1 MRWVLVLFILFLDW
15 TFINGYI
22 INLKKGNC
30 VNLVNNYEIK
40 NKLAKKNIAKKNIAK
55 KNVAKKKSL
64 NIFKEEEVDEKYNTI
79 NTINSLLGKVKRQF
93 NITHAIDNRLK
104 HNTSKGSDSLKS
116 NNATGI
122 KENEQNEKN
131 GQNEQNGKNGQN
143 EQNGKNGQNE
153 QNGKN
158 GQNEQNG
165 KNGQNEQNEQNE
177 IRAIFGSMLDGSL
190 KIGRANTLFKELK
203 EEKKMIDLKYKM
215 LLSRKMKLRRNQF
228 KQLEED
234 INNGTFK
241 SPYNEEQREFL
252 QKLLKEQEEA
262 IEPILKEIEQIEKN
276 RYLIFDEKNELFVK
290 LRQDIEKKK
299 NEINIKYQEEA
310 IKLGIKQIMDN
321 LYDQTKTPL
330 VWDLTQKS
338 WPQAIYPLINGMK
351 LKADVYWESTVVGGN
366 REENEFFFTPSN
378 LPSLGEKKKKR
389 KGRGVGSKRGG
400 SCGRGMKGQKSRSG
414 GSIPIGFEGG
424 QTPLYRK
431 LPKFVSAPLGPGHR
445 FNRYDY
451 ELISLNLIN
460 LAYTR
465 SGEKSFLEID
475 WNVIDKLG
483 LRIGKYKRRH
493 PIKVVGCNLKKFKM
507 KNGFDFKFYAK
518 NVILKAHSYTAKAA
532 REIIKNGGRCLL
544 LKKNTQ
550 DIVYSEYNPDDK
562 DLNRIPRRIVFS
574 GKPSKYERKMHWL
587 KTVKVHNENC
597 EEAVET
603 RKNK

>member
-1 MRWVLVLFILFLDW
+1 MNKMGLIFFLFILFW
-15 TFINGYI
+15 ECIFINGYV

-30 VNLVNNYEIK
+30 VNLINKYEIR
-40 NKLAKKNIAKKNIAK
+40 NKLAKKNIT
-55 KNVAKKKSL
+55 KKKEPL
-64 NIFKEEEVDEKYNTI
+64 NIFKEEEVEEKYNTI

-93 NITHAIDNRLK
+93 NITHAIDDRLK
-104 HNTSKGSDSLKS
+104 NNASKESDTLKS
-116 NNATGI
+116 NDSTDI
-122 KENEQNEKN
+122 NEKD
-131 GQNEQNGKNGQN
+131 
-143 EQNGKNGQNE
+143 
-153 QNGKN
+153 
-158 GQNEQNG
+158 
-165 KNGQNEQNEQNE
+165 E
-177 IRAIFGSMLDGSL
+177 IKAIFGSMLDGSL
-190 KIGRANTLFKELK
+190 KIGRANTMFKELK
-203 EEKKMIDLKYKM
+203 EEKKLIDLKYKM
-215 LLSRKMKLRRNQF
+215 LLSRKMKLRRDQF
-228 KQLEED
+228 KQLEES

-241 SPYNEEQREFL
+241 SPYNDEQREFL
-252 QKLLKEQEEA
+252 QKVLKEQEEA
-262 IEPILKEIEQIEKN
+262 IEPILKEIEKIDKN

-321 LYDQTKTPL
+321 LYEQTKTPL

-431 LPKFVSAPLGPGHR
+431 LPKFVSAPLGPGQR

-465 SGEKSFLEID
+465 SGEKPFLEID

-507 KNGFDFKFYAK
+507 KNGYDFKFYAK
-518 NVILKAHSYTAKAA
+518 NVILKAHSYTVKAA

-574 GKPSKYERKMHWL
+574 GKPSKYERKMYWL
-587 KTVKVHNENC
+587 KKVKMENENSK
-597 EEAVET
+597 EPVD
-603 RKNK
+603 KS